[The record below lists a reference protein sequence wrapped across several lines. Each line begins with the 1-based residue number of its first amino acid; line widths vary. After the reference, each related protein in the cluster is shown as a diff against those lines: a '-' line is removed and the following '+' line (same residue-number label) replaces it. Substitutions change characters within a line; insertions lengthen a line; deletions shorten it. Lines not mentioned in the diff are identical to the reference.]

1 MAQKSQRP
9 KDPWQIEPLVSF
21 PNFNAF
27 VTVNRK
33 EIDIVAYW
41 SKLPKDE
48 KTITGFLTEMFLEVD
63 ISPGE
68 EDDEVEIIGWMT
80 SEFGHKLRAEL
91 KNRVIPEFARWFPYM
106 DRGSSGVDVGVRRI
120 YSLDFEVWIQ
130 FEIFFGREVPL
141 SKFSED
147 VKGFSTELV
156 SSKTLDELVY
166 GVIEGVIYEE
176 FPDTDVSVSSLF
188 PYYEPQPREIR
199 LISEELVLTGPT
211 RRVYNF
217 PFPRDV
223 KIEIYFNT
231 PLPEEVVQS
240 LANSSDKRDFLL
252 KLLMYTADNI
262 KKVEMIPIP
271 EGVEFESIGDL
282 FEFLQELE

>member
-21 PNFNAF
+21 PNLNAF
-27 VTVNRK
+27 VTVDRK

-41 SKLPKDE
+41 SELPKNE

-68 EDDEVEIIGWMT
+68 EDDEVEIIEWMT

-91 KNRVIPEFARWFPYM
+91 KNHVIPEFAQRFPYM
-106 DRGSSGVDVGVRRI
+106 DRESSGVDVDVQRI
-120 YSLDFEVWIQ
+120 YSLDFKVWIQ

-141 SKFSED
+141 SRFSED

-156 SSKTLDELVY
+156 SSRTFDELIY
-166 GVIEGVIYEE
+166 GVVESVIYGE

-188 PYYEPQPREIR
+188 PYYEPQPREIK

-217 PFPRDV
+217 PFPRN
-223 KIEIYFNT
+223 IEIRIRFNT

-262 KKVEMIPIP
+262 REVDVMPIP
-271 EGVEFESIGDL
+271 KGVEFESIGDL
-282 FEFLQELE
+282 FEFLQGLG